1 MTTYISANTLYIHSL
16 PSPTIKFQH
25 QLNLKEIL
33 LYNCFWS
40 YSRLEHDSGT
50 LVEQEGQE
58 EERME
63 GIEGPTE
70 VQIGITGD
78 IQVQGPVFS
87 PRKTRS
93 GRVVKYKA
101 NK

>member
-1 MTTYISANTLYIHSL
+1 M
-16 PSPTIKFQH
+16 
-25 QLNLKEIL
+25 EGV
-33 LYNCFWS
+33 
-40 YSRLEHDSGT
+40 EHDSGT

-63 GIEGPTE
+63 GIEGPKE

-78 IQVQGPVFS
+78 IQVQGSIFS

-93 GRVVKYKA
+93 GRVVKFKDS
-101 NK
+101 K